1 MTIDGAIW
9 ARLKA
14 ITAVTD
20 IVGSGANAR
29 IYAEHLPPTPVLPAI
44 TYKLA
49 SAVPIHASGADPGI
63 MRSRWQIDAWATTYK
78 AARNLGDAIRGN
90 GAANAFSRWSGTLD
104 STTVDDIFLEN
115 ELPFTERG
123 VGVEQTLY
131 RNTQDYMVHY
141 KE

>member
-1 MTIDGAIW
+1 MTIEGAIW

-29 IYAEHLPPTPVLPAI
+29 IYAEHLPPTPVFPAI
-44 TYKLA
+44 TFKLV
-49 SAVPIHASGADPGI
+49 SAPRVHASGADPGI
-63 MRSRWQIDAWATTYK
+63 VRSRWQLDAWATTYK
-78 AARNLGDAIRGN
+78 AARDLAAAVRGN

-104 STTVDDIFLEN
+104 STVVQDIFLEN
-115 ELPFTERG
+115 ELAHTEPS
-123 VGVEQTLY
+123 VGADKRLY
-131 RNTQDYMVHY
+131 RITQDYMVHY